1 MISMSNRDHARIR
14 IGAALSGIAFACLI
28 LFSVMI
34 LAKADD
40 DFMSAKDPGVFI
52 DKLGEAAIHSLTAPD
67 LNANDRRQRF
77 RDLLQK
83 SFNVNGIARFV
94 LGRYWNAATEQER
107 DEYLKLFEE
116 LIVRTYAD
124 RFSEYSGEKFT
135 VGKIQKD
142 TEHANYATVFSTI
155 ARPGGQLVRVDWR
168 VRQETDQ
175 SWRVVD
181 VVIEGVSMSITQ
193 RSEFAS
199 VIESKGGTVKALI
212 DTLRQKVQ
220 GA

>member
-1 MISMSNRDHARIR
+1 MSNRDHARTGIR
-14 IGAALSGIAFACLI
+14 VGLSGIAFAWLM
-28 LFSVMI
+28 LFSVIMP
-34 LAKADD
+34 AKADD
-40 DFMSAKDPGVFI
+40 SFMSAKDPGVFI
-52 DKLGEAAIHSLTAPD
+52 DKLGEAAIHSLTAPE
-67 LNANDRRQRF
+67 LNANDRRERF

-83 SFNVNGIARFV
+83 SLNVNGIARFV

-135 VGKIQKD
+135 VAKVQKD

-155 ARPGGQLVRVDWR
+155 ARPGGQMVRVDWR

-199 VIESKGGTVKALI
+199 VIESKGG
-212 DTLRQKVQ
+212 
-220 GA
+220 

>member
-1 MISMSNRDHARIR
+1 LISTSNRNLVQTGIR
-14 IGAALSGIAFACLI
+14 AGLVGIAVACVFLLI
-28 LFSVMI
+28 ANLQG
-34 LAKADD
+34 KAED
-40 DFMSAKDPGVFI
+40 DFMSAKDPGQFI
-52 DKLGEAAIHSLTAPD
+52 DKLGEAAIHSLTAPN
-67 LNANDRRQRF
+67 LNADERRQRF
-77 RDLLQK
+77 RDLLQR
-83 SFNVNGIARFV
+83 SFNVTGIGRFV
-94 LGRYWNAATEQER
+94 LGRYWNTATEQEQQ
-107 DEYLKLFEE
+107 EYLKLFEE

-135 VGKIQKD
+135 VGKVQRD
-142 TEHANYATVFSTI
+142 TERPKYATVFSTI
-155 ARPGGQLVRVDWR
+155 ARPGGQTVRVDWR
-168 VRQETDQ
+168 VRQEDDQ
-175 SWRVVD
+175 TWRVVD

>member
-1 MISMSNRDHARIR
+1 M
-14 IGAALSGIAFACLI
+14 
-28 LFSVMI
+28 
-34 LAKADD
+34 
-40 DFMSAKDPGVFI
+40 
-52 DKLGEAAIHSLTAPD
+52 
-67 LNANDRRQRF
+67 
-77 RDLLQK
+77 
-83 SFNVNGIARFV
+83 
-94 LGRYWNAATEQER
+94 
-107 DEYLKLFEE
+107 
-116 LIVRTYAD
+116 
-124 RFSEYSGEKFT
+124 
-135 VGKIQKD
+135 
-142 TEHANYATVFSTI
+142 
-155 ARPGGQLVRVDWR
+155 VRVDWR

>member
-1 MISMSNRDHARIR
+1 MSNRDHARTGIR
-14 IGAALSGIAFACLI
+14 VGLSGIAFAWLM
-28 LFSVMI
+28 LFSVIMP
-34 LAKADD
+34 AKADD
-40 DFMSAKDPGVFI
+40 SFMSAKDPGVFI
-52 DKLGEAAIHSLTAPD
+52 DKLGEAAIHSLTAPE
-67 LNANDRRQRF
+67 LNANDRRERF

-135 VGKIQKD
+135 VAKVQKD

-155 ARPGGQLVRVDWR
+155 ARPGGQMVRVDWR

-199 VIESKGGTVKALI
+199 VISPRAARLKP
-212 DTLRQKVQ
+212 
-220 GA
+220 

>member
-1 MISMSNRDHARIR
+1 V
-14 IGAALSGIAFACLI
+14 AFTCFI
-28 LFSVMI
+28 LFSLIVPSRS
-34 LAKADD
+34 D

-52 DKLGEAAIHSLTAPD
+52 DKLGEAAIQSLTAPGLTSD
-67 LNANDRRQRF
+67 DRRQRF
-77 RDLLQK
+77 RDLLQR
-83 SFNVNGIARFV
+83 SFNVPGIGRFV
-94 LGRYWNAATEQER
+94 LGRYWNAATDQER
-107 DEYLKLFEE
+107 QDYLKLFEE

-124 RFSEYSGEKFT
+124 RFSEYSGEKFV
-135 VGKIQKD
+135 VGKVQRD
-142 TEHANYATVFSTI
+142 TERPKYATVFSTI
-155 ARPGGQLVRVDWR
+155 ARPNKQAVRVDWR
-168 VRQETDQ
+168 VRQEDDQ
-175 SWRVVD
+175 TWRVVD

>member
-1 MISMSNRDHARIR
+1 MISMSNRDHARTGIR
-14 IGAALSGIAFACLI
+14 VGLSGIAFAWLM
-28 LFSVMI
+28 LFSVIMP
-34 LAKADD
+34 AKADD
-40 DFMSAKDPGVFI
+40 SFMSAKDPGVFI
-52 DKLGEAAIHSLTAPD
+52 DKLGEAAIHSLTAPE
-67 LNANDRRQRF
+67 LNANDRRERF

-135 VGKIQKD
+135 VAKVQKD

-155 ARPGGQLVRVDWR
+155 ARPGGQMVRVDWR

-199 VIESKGGTVKALI
+199 VISPRAARLKP
-212 DTLRQKVQ
+212 
-220 GA
+220 